1 MISQRCGPL
10 AVALTGPDRYES
22 SPALSR
28 IEAALPRYLPRRR
41 PRLRTP
47 SGAVIRSYG
56 AQLGTVP
63 ELGRFLPTPQSVVLG
78 FGIGRVA
85 LGTAFLVAP
94 VASTRVLGLDS
105 ATAKRVTFLA
115 RMAAAR
121 DIGLGAG
128 TLSAGPTR
136 AAVPWLLAGAGADL
150 VDATVL
156 VGALRK
162 GVARGLPAAAITVG
176 AVAGAGIG
184 FGAAVAL
191 RRE

>member
-1 MISQRCGPL
+1 
-10 AVALTGPDRYES
+10 
-22 SPALSR
+22 
-28 IEAALPRYLPRRR
+28 
-41 PRLRTP
+41 
-47 SGAVIRSYG
+47 
-56 AQLGTVP
+56 
-63 ELGRFLPTPQSVVLG
+63 VVLG

>member
-1 MISQRCGPL
+1 
-10 AVALTGPDRYES
+10 
-22 SPALSR
+22 
-28 IEAALPRYLPRRR
+28 LPRYFPRRR
-41 PRLRTP
+41 PRVHAAT
-47 SGAVIRSYG
+47 GAVIRSYG
-56 AQLGTVP
+56 AQLGSVP
-63 ELGRFLPTPQSVVLG
+63 ELGTLLPSPQSVVLG
-78 FGIGRVA
+78 FGVGRLV
-85 LGTAFLVAP
+85 LGGAFLLAP
-94 VASTRVLGLDS
+94 VVSTRVLGLDT

-128 TLSAGPTR
+128 TLAAGATP

-162 GVARGLPAAAITVG
+162 GIARGLPAAAIVVG

-184 FGAAVAL
+184 IGAAVAL
-191 RRE
+191 RRG